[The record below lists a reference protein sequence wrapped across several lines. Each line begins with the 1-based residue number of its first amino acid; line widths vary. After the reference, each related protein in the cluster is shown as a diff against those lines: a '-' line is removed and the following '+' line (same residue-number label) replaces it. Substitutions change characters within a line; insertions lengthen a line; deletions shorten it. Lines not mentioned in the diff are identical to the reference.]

1 MRERGNVDWK
11 ILFSSAM
18 CLVLPLGFV
27 NDLDLLLEMN
37 QPASKASGEHCG
49 KLDLLN
55 GYIRLLKMGR
65 GKRSGLEKDEGQDRK
80 FATERHQTKSL
91 LWELVTSESP

>member
-11 ILFSSAM
+11 ILSSSAM

-37 QPASKASGEHCG
+37 HPASNASGEHCV

-55 GYIRLLKMGR
+55 GYIRSLKMRR
-65 GKRSGLEKDEGQDRK
+65 GKRSGLEYGREVKDK
-80 FATERHQTKSL
+80 TANSPSNATKQNLFYGSF
-91 LWELVTSESP
+91 